1 MKSAQSS
8 LSTFFKVSLFCAL
21 ISVSLLNAQQP
32 ASSLSSST
40 VPRLV
45 NFSGKAA
52 DAQGKTITG
61 IAGVTFAIYK
71 DQSEGAALWLE
82 TQNVQA
88 DTKGNYTV
96 QLGATKPDGL
106 PLDLFSSG
114 EARWLGVT
122 INGGTEQPRSLLLSV
137 PYALKALDAET
148 LGGRP
153 VSAFMIAPTAASSA
167 SSASHPAAGVPP
179 PAEQANEIVCASGT
193 ACKTNFFPIFS
204 TNGGSAKVTDSIV
217 TQSGTTV
224 KINGSATVTSTAS
237 ASAIL
242 GTSTGTSGTSN
253 GVEGVTSSGTASGV
267 AGVNNG
273 SGWGVYGSTSGTSA
287 TSIGVEGVTS
297 SPLAYGVAG
306 SNESSG
312 IGVYG
317 NGGTGVYGTGNS
329 SYGVYGVSNSS
340 HGIVGISNGNFF
352 GVVGEGG
359 GAGVYGSGPTGIQGF
374 ATSGY
379 GMYGQSVG
387 ASTRGDE
394 VPFAGV
400 WGDTN
405 TLGSAGVAGTG
416 QDGIGGIFLN
426 DSPSGNWALVA
437 ANYNSNG
444 PIFTAENQANGVQC
458 NINAFASL
466 QCDGGIGAMV
476 QLDSGNR
483 KVAMSGIESPENW
496 FEDFGSAQLVNGV
509 AVIKFDRDFIQ
520 TVNTGKAYR
529 VFTMPNGD
537 CKGLYVTNKTAN
549 SFEVRELGNGSSNI
563 RFDYRITAIRR
574 NYETVRFAD
583 HTKDRD
589 ARQML
594 DQMRKSKPVST
605 FNPVSAIPA
614 SLPIAG
620 VPAAQSSNR

>member
-1 MKSAQSS
+1 MNSAKRL
-8 LSTFFKVSLFCAL
+8 LSDFLHVSFFCVLL
-21 ISVSLLNAQQP
+21 SVSFMHAQQT
-32 ASSLSSST
+32 ASSSA
-40 VPRLV
+40 VPRFV

-52 DAQGKTITG
+52 DVQGKTITG

-82 TQNVQA
+82 TQNIQA

-96 QLGATKPDGL
+96 QLGVTKPDGL

-122 INGGTEQPRSLLLSV
+122 INGGTEQPRVLLLSV

-153 VSAFMIAPTAASSA
+153 ASAFMIAPTAASPA
-167 SSASHPAAGVPP
+167 SSASQPAASVPAV
-179 PAEQANEIVCASGT
+179 PANQIVCASGT

-204 TNGGSAKVTDSIV
+204 TNGGSAKVTDSII

-224 KINGSATVTSTAS
+224 KVAGSATVTSTAS
-237 ASAIL
+237 GPAML

-253 GVEGVTSSGTASGV
+253 GVQGVTSSGTASGV

-306 SNESSG
+306 SNESYG

-317 NGGTGVYGTGNS
+317 TSVSGTGVYGSGNFG
-329 SYGVYGVSNSS
+329 YGVYGTSNSS

-359 GAGVYGSGPTGIQGF
+359 GAGLYGSGGYGVTGYG
-374 ATSGY
+374 TSGY
-379 GMYGQSVG
+379 GVYGQSVG
-387 ASTRGDE
+387 ASILGDE
-394 VPFAGV
+394 IPLAGI

-405 TLGSAGVAGTG
+405 TVSSAGVAGTG

-426 DSPSGNWALVA
+426 ESTSGYYSLVA
-437 ANYNSNG
+437 ASYLSSG
-444 PIFTAENQANGVQC
+444 PMFSAENIQNGVSC
-458 NINAFASL
+458 TINGAAQL
-466 QCDGGIGAMV
+466 NCDGSIGAMV
-476 QLDSGNR
+476 QLDSGKR
-483 KVAMSGIESPENW
+483 KVAMSGIASPENW

-509 AVIKFDRDFIQ
+509 AVIKFDPDFIQ
-520 TVNTGKAYR
+520 TVNTGKDYR
-529 VFTMPNGD
+529 VFPVPNGD

-563 RFDYRITAIRR
+563 RFDYHITAIRR

-583 HTKDRD
+583 HTKDLD
-589 ARQML
+589 TKKML
-594 DQMRKSKPVST
+594 EQMRKAKPAST
-605 FNPVSAIPA
+605 FNPVSAMPV
-614 SLPIAG
+614 SRPIAG
-620 VPAAQSSNR
+620 VPTAQ

>member
-1 MKSAQSS
+1 MCIRDS
-8 LSTFFKVSLFCAL
+8 FCAL
-21 ISVSLLNAQQP
+21 LTVSLMNAQQP
-32 ASSLSSST
+32 ASSLSSSA

-52 DAQGKTITG
+52 DVQGKIITG
-61 IAGVTFAIYK
+61 IAGGTFAIYK

-88 DTKGNYTV
+88 DAKGNYTV

-122 INGGTEQPRSLLLSV
+122 INGGTEQPRVLLLSV
-137 PYALKALDAET
+137 PYALKALDADT

-153 VSAFMIAPTAASSA
+153 ASSFMIAPTAGSSA
-167 SSASHPAAGVPP
+167 SQPAAGNP
-179 PAEQANEIVCASGT
+179 PATEQANELVCISTTG
-193 ACKTNFFPIFS
+193 CKAGFVPLFS
-204 TNGGSAKVTDSIV
+204 TTGGSAKVTDSIV
-217 TQSGTTV
+217 TQTGTIV
-224 KINGSATVTSTAS
+224 KVNGIANVISTAS
-237 ASAIL
+237 APALVGQS
-242 GTSTGTSGTSN
+242 SGTNAVSD
-253 GVEGVTSSGTASGV
+253 GVDGITSSGTASGV
-267 AGVNNG
+267 AGINNG
-273 SGWGVYGSTSGTSA
+273 
-287 TSIGVEGVTS
+287 
-297 SPLAYGVAG
+297 
-306 SNESSG
+306 N
-312 IGVYG
+312 
-317 NGGTGVYGTGNS
+317 GTGVYGTGGT
-329 SYGVYGVSNSS
+329 GVYGFGSSGYGIYGTSNVS

-359 GAGVYGSGPTGIQGF
+359 GAGLYGSGPAGILGF
-374 ATSGY
+374 GTSGN
-379 GMYGQSVG
+379 GIYGQHIG

-394 VPFAGV
+394 IPYAGV

-405 TLGSAGVAGTG
+405 TQGSAGVAGTG

-458 NINAFASL
+458 NINAFAYL
-466 QCDGGIGAMV
+466 QCDGGVGAAV
-476 QLDSGNR
+476 KLDSGKR
-483 KVAMSGIESPENW
+483 KVAMSGIASPENW

-509 AVIKFDRDFIQ
+509 AVIKFDPDFIQ
-520 TVNTGKAYR
+520 TVNTGKDYR
-529 VFTMPNGD
+529 VFPVPNGD

-549 SFEVRELGNGSSNI
+549 SFEVRELGSGSSNI
-563 RFDYRITAIRR
+563 RFDYRITAIRK

-589 ARQML
+589 AGKML
-594 DQMRKSKPVST
+594 EQMRKGKPVST
-605 FNPVSAIPA
+605 FDPVSGKPA
-614 SLPIAG
+614 LVPIAG
-620 VPAAQSSNR
+620 VPAAQLSNR

>member
-1 MKSAQSS
+1 MKFAQRLRSDF
-8 LSTFFKVSLFCAL
+8 LKVSIFCAL
-21 ISVSLLNAQQP
+21 LSVSFMNAQQL
-32 ASSLSSST
+32 ASSPSSSA
-40 VPRLV
+40 VPRFV

-82 TQNVQA
+82 TQNIQA
-88 DTKGNYTV
+88 DAKGNYTV

-106 PLDLFSSG
+106 PVDLFSSG

-122 INGGTEQPRSLLLSV
+122 INGGTEQPRALLLSV

-148 LGGRP
+148 LGGKP
-153 VSAFMIAPTAASSA
+153 ASAFLIAPTTPSST
-167 SSASHPAAGVPP
+167 SQPAAGVPP
-179 PAEQANEIVCASGT
+179 PAEQANEIVCSSGT
-193 ACKTNFFPIFS
+193 ACKTNFFPLFS
-204 TNGGSAKVTDSIV
+204 TNGGSAKVIDSIV
-217 TQSGTTV
+217 TQSGATV
-224 KINGSATVTSTAS
+224 KVAGSATVTSTAS
-237 ASAIL
+237 SPALL
-242 GTSTGTSGTSN
+242 GQSSGTNAVSD
-253 GVEGVTSSGTASGV
+253 GVDGVTSSGTASGV
-267 AGVNNG
+267 AGINNG
-273 SGWGVYGSTSGTSA
+273 
-287 TSIGVEGVTS
+287 
-297 SPLAYGVAG
+297 
-306 SNESSG
+306 NG

-317 NGGTGVYGTGNS
+317 TGGTGVYGIGSSGYGIYGFSNS
-329 SYGVYGVSNSS
+329 SYGIYGTSNTS

-359 GAGVYGSGPTGIQGF
+359 GAGLYGSGPAGILGF
-374 ATSGY
+374 GTSGN
-379 GMYGQSVG
+379 GIYGQHVG

-394 VPFAGV
+394 IPYAGV

-458 NINAFASL
+458 NINAFATL
-466 QCDGGIGAMV
+466 QCDGGIGATV
-476 QLDSGNR
+476 PLDSGKR
-483 KVAMSGIESPENW
+483 KVAMSGIQSPENW

-509 AVIKFDRDFIQ
+509 AVIKFDPDFIQ
-520 TVNTGKAYR
+520 TVNTGKDYR
-529 VFTMPNGD
+529 VFPVPNGD

-563 RFDYRITAIRR
+563 HFDYRITAIRK

-594 DQMRKSKPVST
+594 EQMRKAKPVST
-605 FNPVSAIPA
+605 FDPA
-614 SLPIAG
+614 SGKPALVPIAG
-620 VPAAQSSNR
+620 VPAAPLSNR

>member
-1 MKSAQSS
+1 MKFAKCL
-8 LSTFFKVSLFCAL
+8 LSDFLKVSLFCAL
-21 ISVSLLNAQQP
+21 ISVPLMNAQQP

-52 DAQGKTITG
+52 DVQGKTITG

-71 DQSEGAALWLE
+71 DQTEGAALWME
-82 TQNVQA
+82 TQNIQA
-88 DTKGNYTV
+88 DAKGNYTV
-96 QLGATKPDGL
+96 QLGATKSDGL

-122 INGGTEQPRSLLLSV
+122 INGGTEQPRALLLSV
-137 PYALKALDAET
+137 PYAMKALDADT

-153 VSAFMIAPTAASSA
+153 ASAFMVSPTAGSSA
-167 SSASHPAAGVPP
+167 STSRPAAGIPP
-179 PAEQANEIVCASGT
+179 PVEQANEIVCTSATGCKSG
-193 ACKTNFFPIFS
+193 FVPLFS
-204 TNGGSAKVTDSIV
+204 SNGGSAKVTDSIV

-224 KINGSATVTSTAS
+224 KVNGSASVISS
-237 ASAIL
+237 ASTPAIL
-242 GTSTGTSGTSN
+242 
-253 GVEGVTSSGTASGV
+253 A
-267 AGVNNG
+267 
-273 SGWGVYGSTSGTSA
+273 
-287 TSIGVEGVTS
+287 IGVEGVTS
-297 SPLAYGVAG
+297 SPIAYGVAG

-329 SYGVYGVSNSS
+329 GYGVLGVSNVS

-359 GAGVYGSGPTGIQGF
+359 GAGLYGSGGYGVLGYG
-374 ATSGY
+374 TSGY
-379 GMYGQSVG
+379 GIYGQHVG
-387 ASTRGDE
+387 YSTLAAE
-394 VPFAGV
+394 IPYAGI

-405 TLGSAGVAGTG
+405 TLGAAGVAGTG

-426 DSPSGNWALVA
+426 NSPSGNWALVA
-437 ANYNSNG
+437 ANYSSSG
-444 PIFTAENQANGVQC
+444 PIFSAENIANGVSC
-458 NINAFASL
+458 RIDAFAHL
-466 QCDGGIGAMV
+466 HCDGGIGAMV

-509 AVIKFDRDFIQ
+509 AVIRFDPDFVQ
-520 TVNTGKAYR
+520 TVNTGKDYR
-529 VFTMPNGD
+529 VFPVPNGD
-537 CKGLYVTNKTAN
+537 CKGLYVTNKSAN
-549 SFEVRELGNGSSNI
+549 SFEVRELGNGNSNI
-563 RFDYRITAIRR
+563 RFDYRITAIRK

-589 ARQML
+589 AGKMIE
-594 DQMRKSKPVST
+594 QMRKAKPVST
-605 FNPVSAIPA
+605 FNPLSAKPA
-614 SLPIAG
+614 PAPIAG
-620 VPAAQSSNR
+620 VPVAQLSNR

>member
-1 MKSAQSS
+1 MKFAKCL
-8 LSTFFKVSLFCAL
+8 LSDFLKVSLFCAL
-21 ISVSLLNAQQP
+21 ISVPLMNAQQP

-52 DAQGKTITG
+52 DVQGKTITG

-71 DQSEGAALWLE
+71 DQTEGAALWME
-82 TQNVQA
+82 TQNIQTDA
-88 DTKGNYTV
+88 KGNYTV
-96 QLGATKPDGL
+96 QLGATKSDGL

-122 INGGTEQPRSLLLSV
+122 INGGTEQPRALLLSV
-137 PYALKALDAET
+137 PYAMKALDADT

-153 VSAFMIAPTAASSA
+153 ASAFMVSPTAGSSA
-167 SSASHPAAGVPP
+167 STSRPAAGIPP
-179 PAEQANEIVCASGT
+179 PVEQANEIVCTSATGCKSG
-193 ACKTNFFPIFS
+193 FVPLFS
-204 TNGGSAKVTDSIV
+204 SNGGSAKVTDSIV

-224 KINGSATVTSTAS
+224 KVTGSASVISS
-237 ASAIL
+237 ASTPAIL

-297 SPLAYGVAG
+297 SPIAYGVAG

-329 SYGVYGVSNSS
+329 GYGVLGVSNVS

-359 GAGVYGSGPTGIQGF
+359 GAGLYGSGGYGVLGYG
-374 ATSGY
+374 TSGY
-379 GMYGQSVG
+379 GIYGQHVG
-387 ASTRGDE
+387 YSTLAAE
-394 VPFAGV
+394 IPYAGI

-405 TLGSAGVAGTG
+405 TLGAAGVAGTG

-426 DSPSGNWALVA
+426 NSPSGNWALVA
-437 ANYNSNG
+437 ANYSSSG
-444 PIFTAENQANGVQC
+444 PIFSAENIANGVSC
-458 NINAFASL
+458 RIDAFAHL
-466 QCDGGIGAMV
+466 HCDGGIGAMV

-509 AVIKFDRDFIQ
+509 AVIRFDPDFVQ
-520 TVNTGKAYR
+520 TVNTGKDYR
-529 VFTMPNGD
+529 VFPVPNGD
-537 CKGLYVTNKTAN
+537 CKGLYVTNKSAN
-549 SFEVRELGNGSSNI
+549 SFEVRELGNGNSNI
-563 RFDYRITAIRR
+563 RFDYRITAIRK

-589 ARQML
+589 AGKMIE
-594 DQMRKSKPVST
+594 QMRKAKPVST
-605 FNPVSAIPA
+605 FNPLSAKPA
-614 SLPIAG
+614 PAPIAG
-620 VPAAQSSNR
+620 VPVAQLSNR